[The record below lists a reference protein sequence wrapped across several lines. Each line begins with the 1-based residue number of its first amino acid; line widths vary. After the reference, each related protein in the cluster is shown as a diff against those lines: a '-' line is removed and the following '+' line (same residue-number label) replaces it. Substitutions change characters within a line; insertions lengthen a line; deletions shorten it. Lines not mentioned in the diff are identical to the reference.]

1 MSYMMH
7 NTHFLIGL
15 LALVIYFIR
24 GALMFADKS
33 STLMMTLAA
42 LTSIALFGTGVALVF
57 SIDTMTFANSWV
69 VTKII
74 GMLLFVFFGVIALK
88 PGLSAVVAVILWLLG
103 LAAFAYTFV
112 VAKGIL
118 SPIA

>member
-1 MSYMMH
+1 MSYILH
-7 NTHFLIGL
+7 NSHFIIALV
-15 LALVIYFIR
+15 ALVIYFIR

-33 STLMMTLAA
+33 SMLMMSLAA
-42 LTSIALFGTGVALVF
+42 LSSIALFGTGAALVF

-69 VTKII
+69 MTKIV

-88 PGLSAVVAVILWLLG
+88 SGLSKIVAVILWLLG

-112 VAKGIL
+112 IAKGIL